1 MVYSKKQCLISLM
14 KSNCMNDSL
23 RKIYTLSNSSSH
35 LNIMP
40 SGKNFLP
47 VTSLFLLTI
56 FFSASIVSAQTHQV
70 FMKQGNIFYQ
80 QFENLEALISYK
92 KALEILP
99 GNFECQTKVIRAYND
114 VGEDLSSKDSEP
126 YYEKAVQQAEELQK
140 KFPEKAESYYWL
152 AVSYGNLALL
162 RGSKEK
168 VKLSGF
174 VEKNIQKAIALNPN
188 YADAYVVL
196 GIYYKEVAGLN
207 SFLKTFARIFFG
219 DLPEGTYD
227 DALRAFRRAIALRTT
242 QPVYTYFLLGHTYE
256 EMDQPYKAKEA
267 YKQAALLSSADHRDH
282 ATKEQVR
289 RRLRS
294 L

>member
-1 MVYSKKQCLISLM
+1 MLTVRANKDISPPQGIAI
-14 KSNCMNDSL
+14 C
-23 RKIYTLSNSSSH
+23 
-35 LNIMP
+35 
-40 SGKNFLP
+40 
-47 VTSLFLLTI
+47 LFLFIILSGI
-56 FFSASIVSAQTHQV
+56 SVSAQTGMNLVHQ
-70 FMKQGNIFYQ
+70 GDIFYR
-80 QFENLEALISYK
+80 QFDNLEALTSYK
-92 KALEILP
+92 KALEITP

-114 VGEDLSSKDSEP
+114 VGEDLSSEKSEP
-126 YYEKAVQQAEELQK
+126 YYEHAVRQAEELQK

-174 VEKNIQKAIALNPN
+174 VEKNIQKAITMNPD

-207 SFLKTFARIFFG
+207 SFLKAFAHIFFG

-227 DALRAFRRAIALRTT
+227 DAVRSFRRAIALRTT
-242 QPVYTYFLLGHTYE
+242 RPVYTSFLLGHTYE
-256 EMDQPYKAKEA
+256 SLNKPEKAKEA
-267 YKQAALLSSADHRDH
+267 YNQTARLPGTDHRDH
-282 ATKEQVR
+282 VMKERAR
-289 RRLRS
+289 RRLQS

>member
-1 MVYSKKQCLISLM
+1 
-14 KSNCMNDSL
+14 
-23 RKIYTLSNSSSH
+23 
-35 LNIMP
+35 
-40 SGKNFLP
+40 
-47 VTSLFLLTI
+47 
-56 FFSASIVSAQTHQV
+56 
-70 FMKQGNIFYQ
+70 MKQGDIFYH
-80 QFENLEALISYK
+80 QFDNLEALTSYK
-92 KALEILP
+92 KALEITP

-126 YYEKAVQQAEELQK
+126 YYEKAVQQAVELQK

-174 VEKNIQKAIALNPN
+174 VEKNVQKAIFLNPD

-196 GIYYKEVAGLN
+196 GIYYKEVASLN
-207 SFLKTFARIFFG
+207 SFLKTFARLFFG

-227 DALRAFRRAIALRTT
+227 DAVRSFRRAIALRTT
-242 QPVYTYFLLGHTYE
+242 RPVYTFFLLGHTYE
-256 EMDQPYKAKEA
+256 SLDKPAKAKEA
-267 YKQAALLSSADHRDH
+267 YNQAARLPSTDHRDH
-282 ATKEQVR
+282 ATKEQVK
-289 RRLRS
+289 RRLQS